1 MEFDFLASRSIK
13 LYTLSCWIEG
23 EAVDRQVIRRPAAYR
38 GKQIEVKG
46 SCLRS
51 KVKSQLT
58 LTMKLSMLEQRMCE
72 IVVIVKRRY

>member
-38 GKQIEVKG
+38 GKQNRGEGKLLKIEGQVAVNVDDEVEYVGAKD
-46 SCLRS
+46 
-51 KVKSQLT
+51 V
-58 LTMKLSMLEQRMCE
+58 
-72 IVVIVKRRY
+72 